1 MRKRAWI
8 LCILPFF
15 PGCSFAPYVPVEM
28 DTMSQSQ
35 RIKNEK
41 ALQSTIRFDVG
52 TLEITGGKGMD
63 SLYTLDLEY
72 DKSGFR
78 PEVQYDTD
86 SSGEEGRFSFRL
98 EGMHK
103 PGLRKDGVGNT
114 LRLKFNDSIPMGLEV
129 SSGVGNARLSLSG
142 MKLTRVTFESGVGG
156 AKISVFEPNAVACDY
171 ISLKNGVGS
180 IEAVGLG
187 NLNFRELE
195 FEGGVGGADLDFAGD
210 WKQDATVRIQV
221 GVGGVHLR
229 MPRSVGVRVKAEK
242 NFLSGI
248 HLDGF
253 TQNGSDYKSENYDGA
268 SVKVFMDVS
277 TGIGGFKIT
286 WI

>member
-8 LCILPFF
+8 LCVLPFF
-15 PGCSFAPYVPVEM
+15 AGCHFAPRIPVEM
-28 DTMSQSQ
+28 VTLSQFQ
-35 RIKNEK
+35 RMNNEK
-41 ALQSTIRFDVG
+41 TMQSTIRFDVG
-52 TLEITGGKGMD
+52 TLEITGGKEMD
-63 SLYTLDLEY
+63 SLYALDLEY
-72 DKSGFR
+72 DKSSYK
-78 PEVQYDTD
+78 PDIQYDTD
-86 SSGEEGRFSFRL
+86 PSGEEGRFSFSLEGIHERGLREDGYGNSLRL
-98 EGMHK
+98 E
-103 PGLRKDGVGNT
+103 L
-114 LRLKFNDSIPMGLEV
+114 NDSIPMELDV
-129 SSGVGNARLSLSG
+129 SAGVGNARLSLSG
-142 MKLTRVTFESGVGG
+142 IKLSSVTFESGVGG
-156 AKISVFEPNAVACDY
+156 AKISSFEPNAVPCDF

-210 WKQDATVRIQV
+210 WRQDATIRIRV
-221 GVGGVHLR
+221 GIGGVHLR

-242 NFLSGI
+242 NFLSGV

-253 TQNGSDYKSENYDGA
+253 TQNGSDYYSENYDSA
-268 SVKVFMDVS
+268 PVKVFLDVS

>member
-1 MRKRAWI
+1 MRNWVWI
-8 LCILPFF
+8 PCILPFF
-15 PGCSFAPYVPVEM
+15 TGCSFAPYIPVEM
-28 DTMSQSQ
+28 DTMSQQQ
-35 RIKNEK
+35 RIDKEK
-41 ALQSTIRFDVG
+41 TLKSTIRFDVG
-52 TLEITGGKGMD
+52 TLEITGDKETD

-72 DKSGFR
+72 DKSSYR

-86 SSGEEGRFSFRL
+86 SSGEEGRFSFSL

-103 PGLRKDGVGNT
+103 PGLRKEGIGNS
-114 LRLKFNDSIPMGLEV
+114 LRLKFSDSIPMDLMV
-129 SSGVGNARLSLSG
+129 NSGVGNARLSLSG
-142 MKLTRVTFESGVGG
+142 MKVTRITFESGVGG
-156 AKISVFEPNAVACDY
+156 AKISVFEPNAVACEY

-187 NLNFRELE
+187 NLDFRELE

-210 WKQDATVRIQV
+210 WRQDATVRIQV

-229 MPRSVGVRVKAEK
+229 MPRSIGVRVEAAK
-242 NFLSGI
+242 NFLSGM

-253 TQNGSDYKSENYDGA
+253 TQNGLDYYSENYEDA
-268 SVKVFMDVS
+268 PVKVFMRVN
-277 TGIGGFKIT
+277 TGIGGFKIP